1 VLGRFLEY
9 SIPTPDIRASLDF
22 YGSLGFSQAEVGET
36 WPHPYA
42 VVTDGRLHL
51 GLHQQPTPQQTTA
64 HHTAA
69 HHATGQH
76 AIAALPTHAAA
87 PLPALTFVKADVL
100 HQLGILESRRVSL
113 EYRKLGN
120 DVFNEIGWLDPSGHL
135 VRLIEAR
142 TFSPI
147 KNPPGSL
154 CGYFQEIGL
163 PAPDRELAK
172 NYWEELGFVGLD
184 EPHAALAH
192 ISCTSDSI
200 DIGLYD
206 PAQLGVPTLVF
217 ETDDVAAALA
227 RLADAGITPSG
238 TVPAA
243 LRDRPAAMFAAPE
256 GTRIL
261 LLTDG

>member
-1 VLGRFLEY
+1 MLGRFLEY
-9 SIPTPDIRASLDF
+9 SIPTADIRASLDF
-22 YGSLGFSQAEVGET
+22 YGGLGFSQAEVGET

-51 GLHQQPTPQQTTA
+51 GLHQQ
-64 HHTAA
+64 
-69 HHATGQH
+69 
-76 AIAALPTHAAA
+76 AAA
-87 PLPALTFVKADVL
+87 APALTFVKADVL
-100 HQLGILESRRVSL
+100 HQLAFLESRRVSF

-120 DVFNEIGWLDPSGHL
+120 DVFNEIGWHDPSGHL

-154 CGYFQEIGL
+154 CGYFLEIGL
-163 PAPDRELAK
+163 PVPDRELAK
-172 NYWEELGFVGLD
+172 HYWEGLGFVGLD

-192 ISCTSDSI
+192 VSCTSDSI

-206 PAQLGVPTLVF
+206 PTQLTQPTLVF
-217 ETDDVAAALA
+217 EADDVAMALA
-227 RLADAGITPSG
+227 RLASAGITPSG
-238 TVPAA
+238 PVPAA
-243 LRDRPAAMFAAPE
+243 LRDRPAAMLAAPE

-261 LLTDG
+261 LLADD